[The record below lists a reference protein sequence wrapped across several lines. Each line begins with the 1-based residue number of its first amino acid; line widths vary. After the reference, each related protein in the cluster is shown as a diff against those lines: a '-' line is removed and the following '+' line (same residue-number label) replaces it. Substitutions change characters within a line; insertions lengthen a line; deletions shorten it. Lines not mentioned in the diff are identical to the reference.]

1 MEDNIKNEAE
11 AGKAKF
17 QDLTIA
23 PSHTCEH
30 IINQTMVRM
39 FDCGRAISAHIE
51 KKKSKLDFRMDKELS
66 LEDLQRLESEV
77 NRIISQDLPII
88 ITFISEEE
96 ARARFDINRLPDR
109 TSDRFRVVSI
119 GDYDHCLCIGAHVE
133 HTMEIGTFKLL
144 NHSFSDGVLRI
155 RWKLI

>member
-96 ARARFDINRLPDR
+96 ARARFDINRLPDG

-144 NHSFSDGVLRI
+144 NHSYSDGVLRI

>member
-11 AGKAKF
+11 VGKAKF

-88 ITFISEEE
+88 ITFISEED
-96 ARARFDINRLPDR
+96 ARARFDINRLPDG

-144 NHSFSDGVLRI
+144 NHSYSDGVLRI

>member
-1 MEDNIKNEAE
+1 MEVNIKNEAE
-11 AGKAKF
+11 VGKAKF
-17 QDLTIA
+17 QVLTIA

-96 ARARFDINRLPDR
+96 ARARFDINRLPDG

-144 NHSFSDGVLRI
+144 NHSYSDGVLRI

>member
-1 MEDNIKNEAE
+1 MEDNLRNEVE

-17 QDLTIA
+17 QDFSIA

-30 IINQTMVRM
+30 IINQTMVRL

-51 KKKSKLDFRMDKELS
+51 KKKSKLDFKMDKELS

-77 NRIISQDLPII
+77 NRIISLDLPII
-88 ITFISEEE
+88 ITYISEEE
-96 ARARFDINRLPDR
+96 AKERFDINRLPKG
-109 TSDRFRVVSI
+109 TSETLRVVSI
-119 GDYDHCLCIGAHVE
+119 GDYDQCLCIGTHVE
-133 HTMEIGTFKLL
+133 HTMEIGIFKLL
-144 NHSFSDGVLRI
+144 THSYSDGVLRI

>member
-1 MEDNIKNEAE
+1 
-11 AGKAKF
+11 
-17 QDLTIA
+17 
-23 PSHTCEH
+23 
-30 IINQTMVRM
+30 MVRM

-96 ARARFDINRLPDR
+96 ARARFDINRLPDG